1 MNDNI
6 LANEQ
11 WSELSEAVN
20 IFDQKGDRTI
30 LNQVLGLCDIISH
43 LMIS

>member
-1 MNDNI
+1 MNDNV
-6 LANEQ
+6 LTDEQ
-11 WSELSEAVN
+11 WLELWEAVD

-30 LNQVLGLCDIISH
+30 LNQVLGLCDIIFH